1 MIRFYRSSAWLLA
14 AVLPLG
20 ACSDADSERT
30 QKASATEDGTASTS
44 GVTRAEIAASTP
56 PEPAMQPM
64 PAQVAIQSQPGPDGA
79 QVDLLKVAVTGDI
92 LTVTMRCSSEDRHN
106 TEMFRITDISVIDDA
121 TSQRLGVLK
130 DNAGNALV
138 SKFNKGAQPQ
148 YDYMSAQCEQKP
160 GVIWA
165 KFPAPPSTTKTV
177 SINFPEVAPFDGVPV
192 TR

>member
-1 MIRFYRSSAWLLA
+1 MMRSHRLVPLA
-14 AVLPLG
+14 LVAGIALS
-20 ACSDADSERT
+20 ACSGAGSEAE
-30 QKASATEDGTASTS
+30 QNASSVQDTTASTG
-44 GVTRAEIAASTP
+44 GVTRAEVAP
-56 PEPAMQPM
+56 PQTSEPFVQPM
-64 PAQVAIQSQPGPDGA
+64 PAQVALQSQPGPDGS

-92 LTVTMRCSSEDRHN
+92 LTVTMRCSSEDRN
-106 TEMFRITDISVIDDA
+106 NSVMFRIADISVIDDA

-130 DNAGNALV
+130 DSAGNALV

-165 KFPAPPSTTKTV
+165 KFPAPPPTTKTV